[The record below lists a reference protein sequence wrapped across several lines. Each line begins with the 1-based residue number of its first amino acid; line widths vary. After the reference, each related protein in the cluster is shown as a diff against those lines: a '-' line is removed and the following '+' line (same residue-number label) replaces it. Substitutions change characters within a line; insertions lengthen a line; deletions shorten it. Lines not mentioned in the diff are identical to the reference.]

1 MKKMDEMEQNIVLRS
16 MAWGCR
22 TAAVLLSV
30 WVLYQCWQTLVHDAP
45 YFPISGFILCCSV
58 CVQGFYQLALRQKMV
73 SGDDEYRETNRFVRT
88 VLVTVILTAA
98 LLAVSVWLLLMGNAA

>member
-16 MAWGCR
+16 MAWGYR

-45 YFPISGFILCCSV
+45 YFPIPGFILCCSV

-73 SGDDEYRETNRFVRT
+73 SGDEEYREPNR
-88 VLVTVILTAA
+88 LLQSILAA
-98 LLAVSVWLLLMGNAA
+98 LFLSVLILALGTYIAVMSR